1 MISKSS
7 ESETAASQGLFSH
20 IANKDVS
27 SAQRG
32 ILLLIFATMS
42 FIQTRNRNG
51 AILNVMEQ
59 LQTHFK
65 E

>member
-7 ESETAASQGLFSH
+7 ESETAASQGPFSH

-51 AILNVMEQ
+51 AILKVMEQ

>member
-7 ESETAASQGLFSH
+7 ESETAASQGPFSH

-51 AILNVMEQ
+51 AILKVME
-59 LQTHFK
+59 
-65 E
+65 

>member
-7 ESETAASQGLFSH
+7 ESETAASQGLCSL

>member
-1 MISKSS
+1 MIFKSS
-7 ESETAASQGLFSH
+7 ESETAASQGPFST
-20 IANKDVS
+20 ITNKDVS

-51 AILNVMEQ
+51 AILNAMEQ

>member
-1 MISKSS
+1 MICKSS
-7 ESETAASQGLFSH
+7 ESETAASQGPFSH

-51 AILNVMEQ
+51 AILKVME
-59 LQTHFK
+59 
-65 E
+65 